1 MTVTIRIAPESRDKD
16 FVEDIMNQVTLL
28 EGDCLQELKK
38 LPGESVHCCVTA
50 PPCWM
55 GPDEGVNHRYIGM
68 EQAPEQFILKL
79 LHIFREL
86 QRVLCERGM
95 FWLIMGD
102 CSFAPDGR
110 RGIPWHLAFAL
121 ESDGWHLR
129 KEHIWDDME
138 GGHDY
143 IFLFTKDKLIP
154 FTSYSSLGSVWHIP
168 LEASP

>member
-86 QRVLCERGM
+86 QRVLPRR
-95 FWLIMGD
+95 LLL
-102 CSFAPDGR
+102 SSRR
-110 RGIPWHLAFAL
+110 RGSLVSAGPHSRDA
-121 ESDGWHLR
+121 
-129 KEHIWDDME
+129 
-138 GGHDY
+138 
-143 IFLFTKDKLIP
+143 P
-154 FTSYSSLGSVWHIP
+154 FYSILPPSSTYP
-168 LEASP
+168 